1 MFGYVKTDLP
11 NMYMKDNTL
20 YKAMYCG
27 LCKGIGKSCGQKAR
41 FLLSYDLTF
50 LSVFLHNIL
59 DKDVCVKNQ
68 TCIIH
73 PIIKRPIAESDPLTE
88 RIGAL
93 NVIMAYH
100 KLNDDVIDSGKGKL
114 KRGFF
119 TSSYKKAKKKEPV
132 LDQIVEKWYNQLLQY
147 EKSNI
152 DSVDM
157 SADPFGQMLA
167 DIVKHLTGE
176 LFDDNL
182 YQLSYSLGKWIYLI
196 DAVDD
201 FDKDK
206 KSKNFNVFVN
216 AYKDCATKEQFI
228 TTYAREIV
236 TILSE
241 LLCNIENCNRQVKYK
256 FNHDLID
263 NILNLGIKEQTKI
276 VLENKKCKI
285 KKSTKS

>member
-11 NMYMKDNTL
+11 NMYVKDNTL

-27 LCKGIGKSCGQKAR
+27 LCKGIGKSCGQKGR

-50 LSVFLHNIL
+50 LSVFLHNVL
-59 DKDVCVKNQ
+59 DIDVCVKNQ
-68 TCIIH
+68 TCIAH
-73 PIIKRPIAESDPLTE
+73 TIIKRPIALTDELTE

-100 KLNDDVIDSGKGKL
+100 KLNDDVIDSGKGRL

-132 LDQIVEKWYNQLLQY
+132 LDQIVEKWYNQLLEY
-147 EKSNI
+147 EKSNGNSI
-152 DSVDM
+152 DIA
-157 SADPFGQMLA
+157 ADPFGQMLA
-167 DIVKHLTGE
+167 EIVKHLSGDI
-176 LFDDNL
+176 FDDNL

-196 DAVDD
+196 DALDD
-201 FDKDK
+201 FDKDI
-206 KSKNFNVFVN
+206 KSKNFNVFIN
-216 AYKDCATKEQFI
+216 TFDECKCKEQFI
-228 TTYAREIV
+228 KTHANEIV
-236 TILSE
+236 AIFSE
-241 LLCNIENCNRQVKYK
+241 LLCTIENCNRQVKYK

-276 VLENKKCKI
+276 VLENKKCK

>member
-11 NMYMKDNTL
+11 NMYIKDNTL

-50 LSVFLHNIL
+50 LSVFLHNVL
-59 DKDVCVKNQ
+59 DKDVCVNNQ

-73 PIIKRPIAESDPLTE
+73 PIIKRPIAVPDQLTE

-100 KLNDDVIDSGKGKL
+100 KLNDDVIDSGKGKI
-114 KRGFF
+114 KRSFF
-119 TSSYKKAKKKEPV
+119 TDSYKKAKKIEPI
-132 LDQIVEKWYNQLLQY
+132 LDSIVEKWYTQLLQY

-157 SADPFGQMLA
+157 AADPFGQMLA
-167 DIVKHLTGE
+167 DIIKELTGE

-182 YQLSYSLGKWIYLI
+182 YLLSYSLGKWIYLI
-196 DAVDD
+196 DALDD
-201 FDKDK
+201 YDKDI
-206 KSKNFNVFVN
+206 KSKNYNVFVN
-216 AYKDCATKEQFI
+216 SHKECLTKEQFI
-228 TTYAREIV
+228 KENANELVVIFSQL
-236 TILSE
+236 LST
-241 LLCNIENCNRQVKYK
+241 IENYNKQVKYK
-256 FNHDLID
+256 FNHDLVD

-276 VLENKKCKI
+276 VLENKKCK